1 MWRAI
6 TGFVPTVRLA
16 LLFLLGAPLLGA
28 SVAYPWLLL
37 PSWSWLLLVAV
48 AACFDHLAAR
58 SSLRL
63 RVERRVEERLSVGA
77 RNRVALRFTNEGE
90 YPLALRIRDDC
101 PSQFEVQS
109 RDADLLLP
117 PHTAGEVVYWVRPPR
132 RGDYLFGDVHARVRS
147 PLGLSLVQ
155 HRLPARQRVQVYPNL
170 MDVRKYSLLA
180 RRSRLREGG
189 FKRARA
195 RGEGTEFESLREYL
209 PDDEYRRI
217 DWKATARRAKP
228 MSRNYEE
235 ERSQNILIAIDA
247 GRLMSAE
254 LEGLTKLDHA
264 VNAGLMLAYVGA
276 ARGDNVGALVF
287 ADTVKAF
294 LPPRRGKPHLSRILD
309 TFYAVQAELCEPD
322 YAAAFRLVAAR
333 SRKRA
338 LVVIF
343 TDLVDPESSRI
354 LLGHIASLAPHH
366 LPLCVAIADQTI
378 SRAAAADP
386 ETPEQAYQ
394 KAVAEEILG
403 QRHLALAALRHGG
416 ALVLDVPPGRMSIE
430 VVNRYLALKAEGRL

>member
-1 MWRAI
+1 MGSAVA
-6 TGFVPTVRLA
+6 GFVPTTRLA
-16 LLFLLGAPLLGA
+16 LLVLLGAPLLGA
-28 SVAYPWLLL
+28 SVAY
-37 PSWSWLLLVAV
+37 SWLLVPGWAWLALVVIIAL
-48 AACFDHLAAR
+48 ADHLAT
-58 SSLRL
+58 
-63 RVERRVEERLSVGA
+63 RRIQPVSIQRQVEERLSVGA
-77 RNRVALRFTNEGE
+77 RNPVALRVHNPG
-90 YPLALRIRDDC
+90 PHPVSLQIKDDF
-101 PSQFEVQS
+101 PSQFEGDG
-109 RDADLLLP
+109 RDIDLQVP
-117 PHTAGEVVYWVRPPR
+117 PRASGEVVYWVRPSR
-132 RGDYLFGDVHARVRS
+132 RGEYRFGDIYVRVGS

-155 HRLPARQRVQVYPNL
+155 HRLPAGQPVKVYPNL
-170 MDVRKYSLLA
+170 LDVRKYSLLA

-189 FKRARA
+189 FKRTRA

-287 ADTVKAF
+287 AEAVKAF
-294 LPPRRGKPHLSRILD
+294 LPPRRGRPHLSRILD
-309 TFYAVQAELCEPD
+309 AFYAVQAELCEPD
-322 YAAAFRLVAAR
+322 YAAAFRLVSAR
-333 SRKRA
+333 ARKRA

-343 TDLVDPESSRI
+343 TDLVDPEASRV
-354 LLGHIASLAPHH
+354 LLGHIASLAPPH
-366 LPLCVAIADQTI
+366 LPLCVTIADQTI
-378 SRAAAADP
+378 SRAAAMDP

-394 KAVAEEILG
+394 KAVAEEVLS
-403 QRHLALAALRHGG
+403 QRHLALAALRQGG
-416 ALVLDVPPGRMSIE
+416 ALVLDVPPGRMSVE